1 MTDEPA
7 TPPAFV
13 CPSIA
18 SIVQLP
24 RTPFVSSLLS
34 LYWPGVSKLEV
45 WTMATKIQAAAAGQK
60 QERRPRRWWR
70 VPLALLVVLLVG
82 ILALGFWPLAPD
94 TPRVQGVSRPGPQA
108 NAPTAPATAAAP
120 KTISVAAGS
129 SIQAALDQA
138 GPGDTLVVAPGVYH
152 ESVTVK
158 AYGVTLKGQGD
169 GDARPV
175 LDGENKFEN
184 GVLAIGG
191 KFTIEQFVI
200 RNYSKNGV
208 IVRGAD
214 SATFRDLLTENTG
227 EYGVFPVESANI
239 LVERCVT
246 SGAVDTGIYVGQ
258 SRDIVIHDS
267 ETFGNT
273 SGIEIENS
281 VNALVENNY
290 VHDNSG
296 GILIFLLP
304 EHVSKEN
311 HSNII
316 RNNRIENN
324 NKPNTAPKEMIVST
338 VPVGTGVFIMAADD
352 NEVTGNQITGNN
364 SFGVAIANLTQ
375 ALPADTP
382 FDVGI
387 YSERNRV
394 HGNTYAGNGGN
405 PSPEVIKAGLP
416 GADLLWDATG
426 AGNTWDEAG
435 VTRFPPALPSPAWPA
450 FASRA
455 YLRVLSFVASL

>member
-1 MTDEPA
+1 
-7 TPPAFV
+7 
-13 CPSIA
+13 
-18 SIVQLP
+18 
-24 RTPFVSSLLS
+24 
-34 LYWPGVSKLEV
+34 
-45 WTMATKIQAAAAGQK
+45 MATYTQAMAAAQPGQ
-60 QERRPRRWWR
+60 RARRWWR
-70 VPLALLVVLLVG
+70 IPLALLVILVVAVLG
-82 ILALGFWPLAPD
+82 LGFWPMAPD
-94 TPRVQGVSRPGPQA
+94 TPRVQGASRPGPQA
-108 NAPTAPATAAAP
+108 NAPTAPAAASAP
-120 KTISVAAGS
+120 KTIGVAAGS
-129 SIQAALDQA
+129 SIQTALDGA
-138 GPGDTLVVAPGVYH
+138 AAGDTILVAAGVYH
-152 ESVTVK
+152 ESITVK
-158 AYGVTLKGQGD
+158 TYGITLRGQGS

-200 RNYSKNGV
+200 RNYTKNGV

-214 SATFRDLLTENTG
+214 SAIFRDLLTENTA

-239 LVERCVT
+239 LVERCVS
-246 SGAVDTGIYVGQ
+246 SGAIDTGIYVGQ
-258 SRDIVIHDS
+258 SRDIVIRDS
-267 ETFGNT
+267 EAFGNT

-324 NKPNTAPKEMIVST
+324 NALNNAPKEMMVST
-338 VPVGTGVFIMAADD
+338 VPVGTGVFIMASDD
-352 NEVTGNQITGNN
+352 NEVTGNQIRGNN

-375 ALPADTP
+375 ALPKDTP

-387 YSERNRV
+387 YPDRNRI
-394 HGNTYAGNGGN
+394 HGNTYAGNGGS
-405 PSPEVIKAGLP
+405 PSAEVVKAGLP
-416 GADLLWDATG
+416 GADLLWDVTG
-426 AGNTWDEAG
+426 EGNTWDESG
-435 VTRFPPALPSPAWPA
+435 VTRFPPALPSSNWPA
-450 FASRA
+450 FAGRA
-455 YLRVLSFVASL
+455 YLRVLSFVAGL